1 MNITLQLTMKPHS
14 PHLPRR
20 AQRKA
25 SEGSGKGLTSNDVK
39 PATEHSRTCVKIH
52 EEQMSSKCMRRE
64 ALLSAMKT
72 AAVMGAAH
80 QAVLP
85 AVGAVHAIP
94 LAPLGKPG
102 APTGDAKRTGLS
114 AAEIKDILSDDLTV
128 GQYFVTGNL
137 TKEIFADDCRFK
149 DPTNDIVGLARYV
162 KALGVLFDP
171 ARSSVE
177 LLNIEV
183 TGSGTVEADWTLG
196 GYLVFPWN
204 PKIERIQGHTVYSL
218 NADGLIQTQE
228 QMLGLVGCLIFWAT
242 GGMWML
248 WCGGPCGAYLAG
260 TAFSGK

>member
-1 MNITLQLTMKPHS
+1 MYTVLEA
-14 PHLPRR
+14 LP
-20 AQRKA
+20 AATSEKA
-25 SEGSGKGLTSNDVK
+25 SVANVWNLLPASREIIGNNHLAKMSVNSGFSAFKENISVVK
-39 PATEHSRTCVKIH
+39 EHSRTCVKIH

-72 AAVMGAAH
+72 AAVM
-80 QAVLP
+80 
-85 AVGAVHAIP
+85 
-94 LAPLGKPG
+94 
-102 APTGDAKRTGLS
+102 GDAKRTGLS

-228 QMLGLVGCLIFWAT
+228 Q
-242 GGMWML
+242 
-248 WCGGPCGAYLAG
+248 
-260 TAFSGK
+260 